1 MWFVLSWFSGTGN
14 GMVWHEATPMCLAT
28 TAGTTWW
35 CQRFEG
41 QFLWNLVNRFDSY
54 MDSRPLKWI
63 IIIQN
68 EQIHG
73 QTRVPWDVY
82 MYYIN
87 NMIPMINMVLRRN
100 LAMAMTQ
107 VPTQLFLS
115 LSLSL
120 ACTCSTLEGC
130 HLARCQTVVGWTN
143 HCPWLPQL
151 QHQLLSLRVAKL
163 QEGLGEF
170 HDIQVTI
177 TSQATAKHL
186 VPSTRVQ
193 LEFALSVY

>member
-115 LSLSL
+115 LSLSRL
-120 ACTCSTLEGC
+120 HMFNFG
-130 HLARCQTVVGWTN
+130 R
-143 HCPWLPQL
+143 
-151 QHQLLSLRVAKL
+151 LSLGTLSNCGRLNKSL
-163 QEGLGEF
+163 SMTPS
-170 HDIQVTI
+170 VTA
-177 TSQATAKHL
+177 SAA
-186 VPSTRVQ
+186 
-193 LEFALSVY
+193 